1 MGKHE
6 TITAEISDAMAS
18 VVREAVEAGDFESA
32 EDVVRHA
39 LTEWRIAERTPKIG
53 ADELRAML
61 DKGLEGSGRPAEEV
75 FEELDARLSA
85 LIEEQEGTA

>member
-18 VVREAVEAGDFESA
+18 TVREAVDAGDFASA

-53 ADELRAML
+53 PDELRTML
-61 DKGLEGSGRPAEEV
+61 EKGLEGPDRPAEDV
-75 FEELDARLSA
+75 FDELDARLSA
-85 LIEEQEGTA
+85 LIEDQERTA

>member
-18 VVREAVEAGDFESA
+18 TVREAVEAGDFESA

-39 LTEWRIAERTPKIG
+39 LTEWRIAERMPRIG
-53 ADELRAML
+53 SEELRAML
-61 DKGLEGSGRPAEEV
+61 DKGLEGPGRSAQDV
-75 FEELDARLSA
+75 FDELDARLSA
-85 LIEEQEGTA
+85 LIEDQEKTA